1 MPFKI
6 DKVSDGVFF
15 ARLFGEVSFDDL
27 TGVREAAL
35 VHPDYDPS
43 CNTLLDCREAEFL
56 APETFMAAAGQRR
69 AKSPVVVRGAI
80 LVNKKDFG
88 IWRMYQGWAGGDEQ
102 LLITT
107 DIKEARE
114 WLGLPED

>member
-1 MPFKI
+1 MPFQI

-27 TGVREAAL
+27 TKIREAAL

-56 APETFMAAAGQRR
+56 APESFMAAAGQRR
-69 AKSPVVVRGAI
+69 AESPVIVRGAI
-80 LVNKKDFG
+80 LVDRKDFG

-107 DIKEARE
+107 DIKKARE